1 MSQRRSPGRWAP
13 GGPRQPPEW
22 WPDGE
27 PWPPPALAGWGQRH
41 RRHILWRLGCLVA
54 ALVLVIGIVG
64 TVLVGLAAAALG
76 VTGVAWSLRLAA
88 LGALALGILALA
100 GAALSVRRLT
110 APVTGLVVAAGR
122 IESGDF
128 GARAPVRGPREVRSV
143 ARAFN
148 AMSARLEATE
158 ARRRS
163 FLADVT
169 HELRTPL
176 SIIRG
181 QAEGIADGL
190 YPGDAAHLAPI
201 LDATRSLELLVED
214 LRTLAL
220 TESGSLALARETV
233 DLELLVNETLS
244 SFEAAAEAR
253 GVRLSE
259 QVEDRVPPVDVD
271 PTRIRMVLSN
281 LLSNAIRHTP
291 RGGSVSVGA
300 TPAGDLVRVAVVDD
314 GTGIPAELL
323 PKVFDRFVRG
333 SGSHGSGLGLAIAR
347 DLVAAHGG
355 HIEAGSKVGAG
366 TTVSF
371 TLPVAGPYPG

>member
-1 MSQRRSPGRWAP
+1 M
-13 GGPRQPPEW
+13 
-22 WPDGE
+22 
-27 PWPPPALAGWGQRH
+27 
-41 RRHILWRLGCLVA
+41 
-54 ALVLVIGIVG
+54 LVIGSVG

-88 LGALALGILALA
+88 LGALALGMLALA
-100 GAALSVRRLT
+100 GAALWVRRLT

-122 IESGDF
+122 IEAGDF
-128 GARAPVRGPREVRSV
+128 GARVPVRGPREVRSV

-148 AMSARLEATE
+148 AMSARLETTE

-190 YPGDAAHLAPI
+190 YPGDTAHLAPI

-220 TESGSLALARETV
+220 TESGSLGLARETV
-233 DLELLVNETLS
+233 DLAPLVNETLS
-244 SFEAAAEAR
+244 SFQAAAEAQ

-259 QVEDRVPPVDVD
+259 QVEDQVPAVDVD

-281 LLSNAIRHTP
+281 LLSNAIRHTR

-300 TPAGDLVRVAVVDD
+300 TPAGDLVRVTVVDD
-314 GTGIPAELL
+314 GAGIPPELL

-355 HIEAGSKVGAG
+355 HIEVDSDVGAG
-366 TTVSF
+366 TRVSF
-371 TLPVAGPYPG
+371 TLPIAASNPG

>member
-1 MSQRRSPGRWAP
+1 MR
-13 GGPRQPPEW
+13 
-22 WPDGE
+22 
-27 PWPPPALAGWGQRH
+27 
-41 RRHILWRLGCLVA
+41 WRLGCLVGA
-54 ALVLVIGIVG
+54 LMLVLGSVG
-64 TVLVGLAAAALG
+64 TVLVGLAAAAFGL
-76 VTGVAWSLRLAA
+76 TGVAWSLRLAA
-88 LGALALGILALA
+88 LGALALGLLALA
-100 GAALSVRRLT
+100 GAVLWVRRLT

-122 IESGDF
+122 IEAGDF
-128 GARAPVRGPREVRSV
+128 GARVPVRGPREVRSV

-181 QAEGIADGL
+181 QAEGITDGV

-201 LDATRSLELLVED
+201 LAATRSLELLVED

-220 TESGSLALARETV
+220 TDSGSLALARETV
-233 DLELLVNETLS
+233 DLALLVNETLS

-253 GVRLSE
+253 GVQLSE
-259 QVEDRVPPVDVD
+259 QVEDGVPAVDVD
-271 PTRIRMVLSN
+271 PTRIRMVFSN

-300 TPAGDLVRVAVVDD
+300 TPAGALVRVTVVDD

-323 PKVFDRFVRG
+323 LKVFDRFVRG
-333 SGSHGSGLGLAIAR
+333 AGSHGSGLGLAIAR
-347 DLVAAHGG
+347 DLVVAHGG
-355 HIEAGSKVGAG
+355 RIDADSKVGAG

-371 TLPVAGPYPG
+371 TLPVAGSDPG